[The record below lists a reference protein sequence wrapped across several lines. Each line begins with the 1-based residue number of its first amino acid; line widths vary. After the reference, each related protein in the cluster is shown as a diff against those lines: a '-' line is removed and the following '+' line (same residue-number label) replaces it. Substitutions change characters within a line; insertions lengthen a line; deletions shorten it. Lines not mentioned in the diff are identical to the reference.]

1 LAKPHIA
8 VSIGDLNGI
17 GFEIALTAHD
27 EVKKICEP
35 VYFISK
41 KMAVKCAELL
51 GKSLPDDFET
61 VNIFDGF
68 DIEPGQISS
77 KAGLASYVSFASC
90 IGAVESGSADAVVTL
105 PISKEAW
112 MKAGLEFVGH
122 TDALKKHFKKNA
134 IMTLGCEQ
142 MMVALFTDHIPLAK
156 VAWSLKKKRLVE
168 FLKLLKTSSGLE
180 KAVVLGLNPHA
191 GDGGAL
197 GDEDKII
204 KEAINEANSFFGS
217 TVFDGPAVPDA
228 IFNPRSRSKYNWFV
242 AMYHDQGLIPL
253 KALHFEESINVSF
266 GLPIVRTSVDHGT
279 AFDIAYKGAN
289 PSALSYLNAVRC
301 AVKLLKV
308 RDPSLA

>member
-1 LAKPHIA
+1 LLAKAHIA

-17 GFEIALTAHD
+17 GFEIALASHE
-27 EVKKICEP
+27 EVKKLCEP

-41 KMAVKCAELL
+41 KMAIKCAELL

-68 DIEPGQISS
+68 DVEPGVLSA
-77 KAGLASYVSFASC
+77 KAGLASYVSFSMAVGS
-90 IGAVESGSADAVVTL
+90 VESGSADAVVTL

-122 TDALKKHFKKNA
+122 TDVLKKHFKKDA
-134 IMTLGCEQ
+134 IMTLGCEE

-156 VAWSLKKKRLVE
+156 VAGSFKKKRLVE
-168 FLKLLKTSSGLE
+168 FLKLLKTSSGLK

-197 GDEDKII
+197 GNEDKII
-204 KEAINEANSFFGS
+204 KEAIDETNGFFG
-217 TVFDGPAVPDA
+217 TQIYEGPAVPDA
-228 IFNPRSRSKYNWFV
+228 VFNPLTRNKHNWFV

-253 KALHFEESINVSF
+253 KALHFEESINVTF

-279 AFDIAYKGAN
+279 AFDIAYKVAN
-289 PSALSYLNAVRC
+289 PSTLSYLNAIRY
-301 AVKLLKV
+301 ATKLL
-308 RDPSLA
+308 SANGL